1 MQIAL
6 LFVSQLVFH
15 FNSGIKAERE
25 PVLSYVYQ
33 SYQHSH
39 FPNFGG
45 GVLGFYLLELSVPLI
60 SLFGVC
66 IITIL
71 LLCSSVILLTNH
83 QHRDVAKVALE
94 NIKAWFGSFNE
105 KMSERN
111 QEKQLKREEKA
122 RLKEEQKAR
131 PK

>member
-25 PVLSYVYQ
+25 PGTFLLYQ

-83 QHRDVAKVALE
+83 QHRDVKVALE
-94 NIKAWFGSFNE
+94 NIKALVWVHLI
-105 KMSERN
+105 KKCR
-111 QEKQLKREEKA
+111 
-122 RLKEEQKAR
+122 KETK
-131 PK
+131 KNN

>member
-1 MQIAL
+1 MYYYY
-6 LFVSQLVFH
+6 F
-15 FNSGIKAERE
+15 
-25 PVLSYVYQ
+25 
-33 SYQHSH
+33 
-39 FPNFGG
+39 
-45 GVLGFYLLELSVPLI
+45 
-60 SLFGVC
+60 
-66 IITIL
+66 IIMLKCYFI
-71 LLCSSVILLTNH
+71 NKH

-131 PK
+131 QNEQPQIKDVSDFTEVPQERDIPIYGHTENESKSQCQPSRKKNECLMQRIVRITS